1 MRRHDFDRLILH
13 GGRVHTGDDAGRVV
27 DAVGFAGGRVAAAG
41 GRVAAA
47 GGTLGADQAVSGA
60 ELLRMY
66 TRGAA
71 ATLGLAGEI
80 GQLSAGAR
88 ADAVLLSDDLAG
100 VPVARIQDVGVLA
113 TLAGRVELRP

>member
-27 DAVGFAGGRVAAAG
+27 DAVGFAGGRVTAD
-41 GRVAAA
+41 